1 AALSGFESDQSYSSF
16 RKGLLEEG
24 LKAEISYQFRL
35 YKRNKSFFSFL
46 GDKVITEKKII
57 KTAYLDIYERVF
69 IIEVNEEK
77 KVLLYEEDF
86 LRSFFKA
93 EDIQIGRLSSRESK
107 EHYVLARISFS
118 PVRLAPPLNMIS
130 LLYKKTAVIEDHP
143 LNNSQTQPG
152 SILFGSEIGVKNV
165 FPYQFIN
172 AFTGIPDPYST
183 EGSIPFFYHIRA

>member
-1 AALSGFESDQSYSSF
+1 MPLILSFMVSINVCLSAEETLLTAVAREGRVIVSAALSGVESEQIYSTF

-24 LKAEISYQFRL
+24 LKTEISYQFRL
-35 YKRNKSFFSFL
+35 YRRDKSFFSFL
-46 GDKVITEKKII
+46 GDKVIAEKKII

-93 EDIQIGRLSSRESK
+93 EDVQIGRLSSRESK

-118 PVRLAPPLNMIS
+118 PVRLVPPLNMIS
-130 LLYKKTAVIEDHP
+130 LLYKKTAVVTRWTEAEIK
-143 LNNSQTQPG
+143 
-152 SILFGSEIGVKNV
+152 ILAPKEQGF
-165 FPYQFIN
+165 
-172 AFTGIPDPYST
+172 
-183 EGSIPFFYHIRA
+183 

>member
-1 AALSGFESDQSYSSF
+1 MVSGNVSLSAEETLLTAVAREGTVIVSATLSGVESEQIYSTF

-24 LKAEISYQFRL
+24 LKTEISYQFRL
-35 YKRNKSFFSFL
+35 YRRNKGFFSFL

-57 KTAYLDIYERVF
+57 KRAYLDIYERVF

-93 EDIQIGRLSSRESK
+93 ENVQIGSLSSRESK

-118 PVRLAPPLNMIS
+118 PVRLVPPLNMIS
-130 LLYKKTAVIEDHP
+130 LLYKKTAVVTRWAEAEIEVP
-143 LNNSQTQPG
+143 APKEQG
-152 SILFGSEIGVKNV
+152 F
-165 FPYQFIN
+165 
-172 AFTGIPDPYST
+172 
-183 EGSIPFFYHIRA
+183 

>member
-1 AALSGFESDQSYSSF
+1 MLLILSFMVSSNISLSAEETLLTAVEREGKVIVSAALSGIESEQIYSTF

-24 LKAEISYQFRL
+24 LKTEISYQFRL
-35 YKRNKSFFSFL
+35 YRRNKGFFSFL

-77 KVLLYEEDF
+77 EVLLYEEDF

-93 EDIQIGRLSSRESK
+93 EDVRIGGVSSGESR

-118 PVRLAPPLNMIS
+118 PVRLVPPLNMIS
-130 LLYKKTAVIEDHP
+130 LLYKKTAVVTGWTEA
-143 LNNSQTQPG
+143 
-152 SILFGSEIGVKNV
+152 EIKVPAPKEQG
-165 FPYQFIN
+165 F
-172 AFTGIPDPYST
+172 
-183 EGSIPFFYHIRA
+183 